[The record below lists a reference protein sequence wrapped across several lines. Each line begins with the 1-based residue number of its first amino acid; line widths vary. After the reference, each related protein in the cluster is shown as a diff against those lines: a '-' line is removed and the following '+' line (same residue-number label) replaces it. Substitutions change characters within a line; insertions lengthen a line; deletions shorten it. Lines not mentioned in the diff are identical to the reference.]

1 MKNQKS
7 RRLNRKQIK
16 RKTIKRKTIKRKTIK
31 RKTIKRKTIKR
42 KQNKKLAYNQK
53 KMYGGDFN
61 LDQQN
66 DLKGLLTTYF
76 DFSDDE
82 ELEDVMKK
90 LNIISQLYSSNPPY
104 NFNSLIRTI
113 ENSNSKEDFIEWL
126 KTESEKVNGVTDNED
141 SDNDYD
147 DDVYYDDDDDDGFY

>member
-1 MKNQKS
+1 
-7 RRLNRKQIK
+7 
-16 RKTIKRKTIKRKTIK
+16 
-31 RKTIKRKTIKR
+31 
-42 KQNKKLAYNQK
+42 
-53 KMYGGDFN
+53 MYGGDFN

-66 DLKGLLTTYF
+66 DLKGLLTTNF

-104 NFNSLIRTI
+104 NFNFLIRKI
-113 ENSNSKEDFIEWL
+113 ENSNSKEDFIKWL
-126 KTESEKVNGVTDNED
+126 KTESEKVNGVTDNEVSD
-141 SDNDYD
+141 SDN

>member
-1 MKNQKS
+1 
-7 RRLNRKQIK
+7 
-16 RKTIKRKTIKRKTIK
+16 
-31 RKTIKRKTIKR
+31 
-42 KQNKKLAYNQK
+42 
-53 KMYGGDFN
+53 MYGGDFN
-61 LDQQN
+61 LEQQN

-104 NFNSLIRTI
+104 NFNVLIRII

-126 KTESEKVNGVTDNED
+126 KEESEKVNGVTDNED
-141 SDNDYD
+141 SDSDNDDVYYDDDDVYYDDDDVYYDDDDVYYDD